1 MAKAATPISS
11 AQHDLQSAR
20 DVLHKEAEA
29 LNRMAEQLDENFVK
43 AVEILAQ
50 SRGRV
55 IISGMGKS
63 GHIGAKIAA
72 TLASTGTPAFFV
84 HPGEASH
91 GDLGMITR
99 DDVVIAISHS
109 GETRELS
116 DLLAFCARFKVPLI
130 AMVGRETSTLAQAA
144 DVVLLNRVT
153 EEACPLNLAPT
164 TSTTAMLALGDALAV
179 SLMLHKGFRPE
190 DFAQFHP
197 GGKLGSRLLRV
208 RQLMVTGSDVPLV
221 DNRTLMSAVLLE
233 MSSKALGLV
242 GVTDADD
249 KLIGMITDGD
259 LRRHMNSNLL
269 TKTAAEVMTAG
280 PMTIGPDA
288 LATAA
293 VALMQDNEKKRNI
306 TALFVVDAQHRP
318 EGVIHIHHCLR
329 AGVI

>member
-1 MAKAATPISS
+1 MSTVAQSLS
-11 AQHDLQSAR
+11 AHDNLQSAR
-20 DVLHKEAEA
+20 EVLHKEAAA
-29 LNRMAEQLDENFVK
+29 LNRLADRLDEKFVK
-43 AVEILAQ
+43 AVELMAG

-55 IISGMGKS
+55 IVTGMGKS

-109 GETRELS
+109 GETRELT

-130 AMVGRETSTLAQAA
+130 AMVGKPESTLAQAA
-144 DVVLLNRVT
+144 TVALVNGVT

-179 SLMLHKGFRPE
+179 SLMLHKGFQPE

-208 RQLMVTGSDVPLV
+208 RQLMVTGVDVPLV
-221 DNRTLMSAVLLE
+221 DQKSLMSEVLLE

-242 GVTDADD
+242 GVTDEND

-259 LRRHMNSNLL
+259 LRRHMSENLL
-269 TKTAAEVMTAG
+269 HLTATQVMTAN
-280 PMTIGPDA
+280 PMTISADM

-293 VALMQDNEKKRNI
+293 VGLMQDNDKKRNI
-306 TALFVVDAQHRP
+306 TALFVVDAQHKP